1 MGAGSTWKDDDDGD
15 VDEDG
20 DVPLAYRDERTKKHK
35 NGSP

>member
-1 MGAGSTWKDDDDGD
+1 MGPSGTWEDDD

-20 DVPLAYRDERTKKHK
+20 DVPVAYRDERTKKHK

>member
-1 MGAGSTWKDDDDGD
+1 MGARERHLEGRRREGKR
-15 VDEDG
+15 